1 MQTTRK
7 GRARAGLLNPVV
19 RDPWPPHG
27 PKTERKQEASQ
38 NRPACGSAA
47 FPSFHHLAKPGLE
60 ERGRGG
66 ERLCMDRLLTSVEQS
81 QVGRPPFTQHLF
93 PLTPASVRGNVM
105 DG

>member
-7 GRARAGLLNPVV
+7 GRARAGLLSLVI

-47 FPSFHHLAKPGLE
+47 FPSSHHLAKPGLE
-60 ERGRGG
+60 LRDRGG
-66 ERLCMDRLLTSVEQS
+66 ESLRMDRLPTSEEQS
-81 QVGRPPFTQHLF
+81 QIGCPPFT
-93 PLTPASVRGNVM
+93 
-105 DG
+105 